1 MAFQLDGLMC
11 VPERSGRIGKTL
23 KSFQPMKKQVF
34 LAAGIVLLALSA
46 QAQISLI
53 PKAGITLSS
62 ISYDNE
68 PDGQQSKVGF
78 VGGVGVE
85 IGIVENFFS
94 VQPELLFIQKGEN
107 YDARGVETKATLNYL
122 EVPVLAKVSFGSQV
136 IKGYVNAGPSLAL
149 GLTGNQK
156 VEGGEEPGE
165 TGIRFG
171 NPANDGRRYLDSRFD
186 FGLQFGG
193 GVGVGLGP
201 GSLLA
206 DVRYGLGL
214 TDLSDATKSKNR
226 NFAFTL
232 GYAIPLSGK

>member
-1 MAFQLDGLMC
+1 MAGWLYNH
-11 VPERSGRIGKTL
+11 EGKTAP
-23 KSFQPMKKQVF
+23 Q
-34 LAAGIVLLALSA
+34 
-46 QAQISLI
+46 
-53 PKAGITLSS
+53 
-62 ISYDNE
+62 
-68 PDGQQSKVGF
+68 
-78 VGGVGVE
+78 
-85 IGIVENFFS
+85 
-94 VQPELLFIQKGEN
+94 QPELLFIQKGEN